1 MLTDANAPAPE
12 AAASEAAPAP
22 SWTESLSEDIRG
34 NETLAKYD
42 SLDGFVQ
49 DALKERNDYAA
60 LQTRVAVP
68 EAYEFNTEG
77 LNPEAIE
84 KYTGLAKELGLSQE
98 QYQKILEFSINQGKT
113 AKEAEAVQKQ
123 QTAEL
128 KKQKDTEELT
138 NATNAFRQEWG
149 ANYDKNM
156 AGVNRTLSK
165 FGEESLTN
173 LLDKSGKE
181 LAEVLG
187 ESKLGNYPALA
198 RTFHRLASTLSEDQ
212 FATDGTQQT
221 TSNARRDAS
230 GNRMLSFPS
239 MQKQT

>member
-12 AAASEAAPAP
+12 AAPESAPAP

-42 SLDGFVQ
+42 SLDGFVS
-49 DALKERNDYAA
+49 DALKERNEYAA
-60 LQTRVAVP
+60 LQTKVAVP
-68 EAYEFNTEG
+68 EAYEFNAEG
-77 LNPEAIE
+77 LDPEAVE

-98 QYQKILEFSINQGKT
+98 QYQKILEFSISQGKT
-113 AKEAEAVQKQ
+113 AQEASELQKQ
-123 QTAEL
+123 QAAEE
-128 KKQKDTEELT
+128 KRQKDEQELT

-156 AGVNRTLSK
+156 AGINRALSK
-165 FGEESLTN
+165 FGEESLTT

-181 LAEVLG
+181 LAEALG
-187 ESKLGNYPALA
+187 DAKLENYPALA

-221 TSNARRDAS
+221 TSNVRRDSS